1 MSRGNLSTIAIFG
14 APLALAVLSLIGL
27 VGALLADG
35 LWDGL
40 GAGLLGVT
48 VVTIV
53 GARFRRRQTGSPRG
67 RREASGRSDP

>member
-1 MSRGNLSTIAIFG
+1 MRGALSLRAIFG

-40 GAGLLGVT
+40 GAVLLGASVA
-48 VVTIV
+48 TIV
-53 GARFRRRQTGSPRG
+53 WARLRRRPTAAPR
-67 RREASGRSDP
+67 

>member
-1 MSRGNLSTIAIFG
+1 MRGALSLGAIFG

-40 GAGLLGVT
+40 GAGLLATG

-53 GARFRRRQTGSPRG
+53 RVRLRRRTVDH
-67 RREASGRSDP
+67 RR

>member
-1 MSRGNLSTIAIFG
+1 MRRGNLPTIAIFG
-14 APLALAVLSLIGL
+14 APLALAALSLIGL
-27 VGALLADG
+27 IGALLGDG

-53 GARFRRRQTGSPRG
+53 RARFLRRS
-67 RREASGRSDP
+67 